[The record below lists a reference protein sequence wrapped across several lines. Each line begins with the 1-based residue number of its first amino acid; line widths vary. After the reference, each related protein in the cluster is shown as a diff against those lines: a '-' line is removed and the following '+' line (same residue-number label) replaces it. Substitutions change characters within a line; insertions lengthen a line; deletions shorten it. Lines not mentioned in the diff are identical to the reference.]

1 MISLLTR
8 GNPTG
13 KSIPKE
19 VRTFIDEL
27 TSDAKIVGECPSC
40 GESSPLSDWNL
51 FYADHY
57 PETVKDV
64 VDSIKETPA
73 EAKLE
78 YEKLK
83 LKLTKL
89 AAERSLAVNVGLVI
103 EEIAPG
109 LPTFPFNGG
118 DSRTLLKPI
127 DYLIFDGLS
136 ETGKVKELHFAELKT
151 GASRL
156 NDNQKMVKGAVESH
170 KVEYGQF

>member
-1 MISLLTR
+1 MVDVYLGT
-8 GNPTG
+8 
-13 KSIPKE
+13 
-19 VRTFIDEL
+19 
-27 TSDAKIVGECPSC
+27 
-40 GESSPLSDWNL
+40 
-51 FYADHY
+51 
-57 PETVKDV
+57 PE
-64 VDSIKETPA
+64 A
-73 EAKLE
+73 AKLE

-118 DSRTLLKPI
+118 DCRTLLKPI

-136 ETGKVKELHFAELKT
+136 QTGKVNQLHFGELKT

-156 NDNQKMVKGAVESH
+156 NDNQKMVKEAVENH
-170 KVEYGQF
+170 KVEYKPF